1 MKKCSDRR
9 NASISWTMY
18 TMKEKSNSSFKYI
31 LVSMEM
37 MDADFLYQ
45 KIQVLTPFKLN
56 D

>member
-1 MKKCSDRR
+1 
-9 NASISWTMY
+9 
-18 TMKEKSNSSFKYI
+18 
-31 LVSMEM
+31 VSMEM